1 MSSATGTARNLRL
14 RDMLS
19 AFAFLAPFL
28 VFYILFL
35 IYPFGLGVWIS
46 FHDWELVGTFRE
58 WIGLWNYEDMFADP
72 QFWRA
77 VRNTLTFAA
86 MTVPVMVGLAL
97 LLALALNRQT
107 RIHGAL
113 RAIFF
118 TSNVLSVTVVTLVW
132 IMVLSPDRGLI
143 AQLFRAIGLE
153 PIAFLASTTWAMPA
167 IVATTV
173 WWGIGFPMI
182 LFLAGLQQIPGELY
196 EAAKLDNASPWRR
209 FTRITLPALR
219 RTLVLVAIL
228 QVIGQLQIFGQV
240 LIMTGGGP
248 SQSTRSLVQNI
259 YETGFADWQLGYA
272 SAMSLFLFVVMFVAS
287 MAQLYIAR
295 QED

>member
-1 MSSATGTARNLRL
+1 MSSAIITARSVQL
-14 RDMLS
+14 RDALS
-19 AFAFLAPFL
+19 ALAFLAPFL
-28 VFYILFL
+28 VFYIVFL

-46 FHDWELVGTFRE
+46 FHDWELVGSFRE
-58 WIGLWNYEDMFADP
+58 WVGLWNYEDMFADP

-97 LLALALNRQT
+97 LLALGLNRQS

-132 IMVLSPDRGLI
+132 IMVLSFDRGLI
-143 AQLFRAIGLE
+143 SPLLRAVGLE

-248 SQSTRSLVQNI
+248 SQSTRSLVQTI
-259 YETGFADWQLGYA
+259 YETGFADWRLGYA
-272 SAMSLFLFVVMFVAS
+272 SAMSLFLFVIMFVAS

-295 QED
+295 KED